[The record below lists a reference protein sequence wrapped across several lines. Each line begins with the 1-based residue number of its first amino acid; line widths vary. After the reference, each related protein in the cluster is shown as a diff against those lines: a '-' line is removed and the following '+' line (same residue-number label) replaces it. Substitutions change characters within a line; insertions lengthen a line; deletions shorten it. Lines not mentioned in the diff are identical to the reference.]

1 MLDKSAVGAPFL
13 RRVDR
18 GVPMLRLLVGPLLM
32 IAGMLLPGAAS
43 AQPAPQ
49 RIVAI
54 GDLHGDH
61 DAWRAIARAAG
72 LIDGKGKW
80 SGGDTTLVQM
90 GDVVDRGPD
99 SLKIIRHLQKLQKE
113 APRRGGRIIALIGN
127 HEAMMMTGDFRYV
140 HRGELAAFADRDS
153 EARRERVY
161 EANKAAI
168 ETAYRAQSPQMTPEA
183 IKAEWLK
190 AMPLGQI
197 EYQLAWRPDGELGKW
212 AISNPAVVKLGGNLF
227 VHGGISA
234 AYAGSTIEDINRKV
248 ATALRT
254 QNQSRTA
261 IINDPQGPLW
271 YRGLTSR
278 GDGDESMLA
287 PVPAGATA
295 PLPIDQEIDLAL
307 GNFGVKRIIVGH
319 TPARE
324 GIIASAGGK
333 LWRVDSAISRAY
345 GGTPAYLEI
354 VGDQVT
360 AHKVP
365 RPAGQPWG
373 AP

>member
-1 MLDKSAVGAPFL
+1 
-13 RRVDR
+13 
-18 GVPMLRLLVGPLLM
+18 MLRLLVGPLLM
-32 IAGMLLPGAAS
+32 IAAMLLPGAAG

-72 LIDGKGKW
+72 LIDARGKW
-80 SGGDTTLVQM
+80 SGGKTTLVQM

-99 SLKIIRHLQKLQKE
+99 SLKIIRDLRKLQKD
-113 APRRGGRIIALIGN
+113 APKRGGRVIALIGN

-140 HRGELAAFADRDS
+140 HPGELAAFADRDS

-161 EANKAAI
+161 QANKTAI
-168 ETAYRAQSPQMTPEA
+168 EAAYRARTPQMTPEA

-190 AMPLGQI
+190 TMPLGQI

-212 AISNPAVVKLGGNLF
+212 AISNPAVVKLGDNLF

-234 AYAGSTIEDINRKV
+234 AYAGMSIEDINRQV
-248 ATALRT
+248 AAALGA
-254 QNQSRTA
+254 QDASPTA
-261 IINDPQGPLW
+261 IINDPHGPLW
-271 YRGLTSR
+271 YRGLISR
-278 GDGDESMLA
+278 GDGDEATLA
-287 PVPAGATA
+287 PVPMGATA

-307 GNFGVKRIIVGH
+307 TNFGVKRIIVGH
-319 TPARE
+319 TPAPE
-324 GIIASAGGK
+324 GITASAGGK

-345 GGTPAYLEI
+345 GGTLAYLEI
-354 VGDQVT
+354 VGDRVT

-365 RPAGQPWG
+365 RPAGRSWG
-373 AP
+373 AR